1 MGLCIAILPLIRCS
15 RGGHPVAKLV
25 LIKTTP
31 NDTYINPD
39 HVVCIEAV
47 GTGCRITMTDGRD
60 FTTPEDKDSVAM
72 HLSELVSGKQ

>member
-1 MGLCIAILPLIRCS
+1 M
-15 RGGHPVAKLV
+15 AKLV

-47 GTGCRITMTDGRD
+47 GTGSRITMIDGRD
-60 FTTPEDKDSVAM
+60 FTTSEDKDSVAI
-72 HLSELVSGKQ
+72 HLSDSVR

>member
-1 MGLCIAILPLIRCS
+1 MLRRIVHSNHPS
-15 RGGHPVAKLV
+15 DTMQPGGQQPVAKLV
-25 LIKTTP
+25 LIKTAP

-60 FTTPEDKDSVAM
+60 FTTAEDKDSVAL
-72 HLSELVSGKQ
+72 HISE

>member
-1 MGLCIAILPLIRCS
+1 
-15 RGGHPVAKLV
+15 VAKFI
-25 LIKTTP
+25 LIKTAS

-72 HLSELVSGKQ
+72 RLSDRQGASSPQNRAQMPMSVTA

>member
-1 MGLCIAILPLIRCS
+1 MQP
-15 RGGHPVAKLV
+15 GGQQPVAKLV
-25 LIKTTP
+25 LIKTAP

-60 FTTPEDKDSVAM
+60 FTTAEDKDSVAM
-72 HLSELVSGKQ
+72 HISE

>member
-1 MGLCIAILPLIRCS
+1 M
-15 RGGHPVAKLV
+15 AKLV
-25 LIKTTP
+25 LIKTAP

-60 FTTPEDKDSVAM
+60 FTTPEDKDRVAM
-72 HLSELVSGKQ
+72 HLSE

>member
-1 MGLCIAILPLIRCS
+1 M
-15 RGGHPVAKLV
+15 AKLI
-25 LIKTTP
+25 LIKTAQ

-60 FTTPEDKDSVAM
+60 FTTREDKDSVAK
-72 HLSELVSGKQ
+72 HLSE